1 MIPTLLRIAQL
12 LFFLYLFLLGIDLM
26 GTAMKMF
33 GKGFAEAMIASTA
46 NPLVGLFI
54 GTLATSLIQSS
65 SSTTSITV
73 VMVGSGVL
81 TVPNA
86 IPIIMGANIG
96 TSVTNTLVSLAHI
109 RRSQEFRRSFSAST
123 VHDFF
128 NLLSVLILFPLQ
140 YFTNFLGLGAAFM
153 ARQFQNT
160 GGIELFNPVKSIT
173 KPMVSLIAQWVG
185 SYPWILLALSLILLL
200 LSLNRIV
207 DALRALLVKRAE
219 VWFDRVLFK
228 TALRAFVVGVILTIL
243 VQSSSIT
250 TSLIIPMAAA
260 GILNLEQIFPYTLGA
275 NVGTTFTA
283 LLAALATTNLD
294 AVTVA
299 FVHLL
304 FNISGIAVWWPL
316 RRVPL
321 YLSRRIADFTLR
333 NRLIPFAYIIV
344 VFFLIPAAVII
355 IFR

>member
-1 MIPTLLRIAQL
+1 MTLTALHIIQL
-12 LFFLYLFLLGIDLM
+12 FTSLYLFLLGIDVM

-128 NLLSVLILFPLQ
+128 NLLSVIVWFPLQ
-140 YFTNFLGLGAAFM
+140 YFTNFLGLAAAVL
-153 ARQFQNT
+153 ARQFQNA
-160 GGIELFNPVKSIT
+160 GVIELFNPVKSAT
-173 KPMVSLIAQWVG
+173 KPMVHLLLQWVG
-185 SYPWILLALSLILLL
+185 PYPWILLVLSLVLLL

-207 DALRALLVKRAE
+207 DALRTLLVKRAE
-219 VWFDRVLFK
+219 VWFDQVLFK
-228 TALRAFVVGVILTIL
+228 TAFRAFVVGLILTVL

-250 TSLIIPMAAA
+250 TSLIIPMAGA
-260 GILNLEQIFPYTLGA
+260 GILNLEQIYPYTLGA

-304 FNISGIAVWWPL
+304 FNIAGMVVWWPL
-316 RRVPL
+316 RKVPL
-321 YLSRRIADFTLR
+321 YLSRKIADFTLR
-333 NRLIPFAYIIV
+333 SRLIPFAYVIV